1 MESIV
6 KVERPADGVSLVRLN
21 RPEARNAL
29 SRALK
34 DALDA
39 ALLDAERA
47 SDVRVIVLTGTPEAF
62 CAGGDIKEL
71 GAVTV
76 EEQLAMREHPLWRTL
91 GALRKPL
98 VVAVDGYALGGGMEI
113 ALAADLVVASEGAVF
128 GLPEIRLGIL
138 PGAGG
143 TQRLV
148 RLAGRQRALRYL
160 LTGDRLSARAAQAMG
175 IVCEVAADDAVA
187 AAVAL
192 AASIAAMPP
201 LAVRQ
206 IKEVVQL
213 GPDASLATALALER
227 NANLALFGTEERTRR
242 MKAFAEKGSGRA

>member
-29 SRALK
+29 SHALK

-187 AAVAL
+187 AALAL

-213 GPDASLATALALER
+213 GPDASLAAALALER

-242 MKAFAEKGSGRA
+242 MKAFTEKGSGRA

>member
-6 KVERPADGVSLVRLN
+6 KVERPADGVSLLRLN
-21 RPEARNAL
+21 RPDARNAL

-34 DALDA
+34 DGLDA
-39 ALLDAERA
+39 ALQEAERA
-47 SDVRVIVLTGTPEAF
+47 DDVRVIVLTGNQQAF

-71 GAVTV
+71 GALTI
-76 EEQLAMREHPLWRTL
+76 EEQLATREHPLWRTL

-98 VVAVDGYALGGGMEI
+98 VAAVEGYALGGGMEI
-113 ALAADLVVASEGAVF
+113 ALAADIVVASQSATF
-128 GLPEIRLGIL
+128 GLPEVRLGIL

-148 RLAGRQRALRYL
+148 RLVGRQRALRYL
-160 LTGDRLSARAAQAMG
+160 LTGDRMSAHAAEKMG
-175 IVCEVAADDAVA
+175 IVCEVVLEDAVA
-187 AAVAL
+187 RAVNL

-206 IKEVVQL
+206 IKEVVKL

-227 NANLALFGTEERTRR
+227 NANFVLFGTQERMRR
-242 MKAFAEKGSGRA
+242 MNAFAEKTALS